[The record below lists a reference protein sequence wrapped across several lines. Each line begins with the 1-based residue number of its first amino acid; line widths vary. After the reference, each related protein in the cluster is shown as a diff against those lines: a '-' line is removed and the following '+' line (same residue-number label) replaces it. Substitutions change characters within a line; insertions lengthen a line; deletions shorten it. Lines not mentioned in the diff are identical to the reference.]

1 MLFFF
6 ATNAFLEETL
16 FRGLLQ
22 NSLKT
27 KFSPNKAIAIS
38 AIIFGLWHAGWP
50 LLNASSDSSFIMEA
64 SMMIF
69 GSGVLGLLF
78 GIYYEKFSSGTS
90 LMGPILAHTMF
101 NFTNECFKIGPEPI
115 MQGPDMRFAAPGIM
129 GISML
134 LFIVVFSILFVIF
147 WKYKIE
153 DVSALWSRI
162 NSGVRNSL
170 TNLFGRRT
178 ARQDNN
184 N

>member
-27 KFSPNKAIAIS
+27 KVSPNKAIAIS
-38 AIIFGLWHAGWP
+38 ALIFGLWHAGWP
-50 LLNASSDSSFIMEA
+50 LLNASPDSSFIMEA

-78 GIYYEKFSSGTS
+78 GIYYERFSSGTS
-90 LMGPILAHTMF
+90 LVGPILAHTMF

-115 MQGPDMRFAAPGIM
+115 MQGPDMRFATSGIM
-129 GISML
+129 AISML
-134 LFIVVFSILFVIF
+134 LFIVVFSALFVIF
-147 WKYKIE
+147 WRYKIE
-153 DVSALWSRI
+153 QVSSLWGRFT
-162 NSGVRNSL
+162 SGLRNSVTSTPGL
-170 TNLFGRRT
+170 TT
-178 ARQDNN
+178 AKQDNN
-184 N
+184 K